1 MAYTLDRASTFEWPS
16 AFFTLGDRLWLQEAE
31 WRLLGLLTLK
41 LKLGIKNN
49 MTARRRAHRSIC
61 CHTLTPGTHTRLAG
75 VKLSGWSTLT
85 FHCAR
90 AVSAKSINA
99 ARQQMETEAG
109 SRDVSNAKLLKI
121 EFDLEAYR
129 NKTRVHQLVMS
140 LTNGLS
146 HSFSL
151 TLQEGN
157 RFCKMLSNL
166 DVKV

>member
-1 MAYTLDRASTFEWPS
+1 
-16 AFFTLGDRLWLQEAE
+16 
-31 WRLLGLLTLK
+31 
-41 LKLGIKNN
+41 
-49 MTARRRAHRSIC
+49 
-61 CHTLTPGTHTRLAG
+61 
-75 VKLSGWSTLT
+75 
-85 FHCAR
+85 
-90 AVSAKSINA
+90 
-99 ARQQMETEAG
+99 METEAG